1 MTDLAFSI
9 PDEVLDT
16 IADRVAARVLEQ
28 LDQQRTGDADAWM
41 TLKQCAAY
49 VGMSEEALRKRRD
62 LPRTRWGGR
71 LLFRRSTVNAF
82 LDSLAES

>member
-9 PDEVLDT
+9 PDEVLDA
-16 IADRVAARVLEQ
+16 IADRVSRRVLEH
-28 LDQQRTGDADAWM
+28 LAEPRTADADAWM

-62 LPRTRWGGR
+62 LPRSRWGGR
-71 LLFRRSTVNAF
+71 LLFRRSAVDAY
-82 LDSLAES
+82 LDGLREV